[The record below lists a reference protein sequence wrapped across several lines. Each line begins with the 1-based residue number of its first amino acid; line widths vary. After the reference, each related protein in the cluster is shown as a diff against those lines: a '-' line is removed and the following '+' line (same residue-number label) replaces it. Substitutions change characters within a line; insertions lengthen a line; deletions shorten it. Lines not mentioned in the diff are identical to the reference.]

1 MPSTQTAGT
10 YLLRRHCYDG
20 FVSCRDGTYCIIQE
34 WECDAVVDCPD
45 GSDEDH
51 CHQSVSTGMFSG
63 FAPRM
68 GLYVPF
74 YSLESITVCIVLSK
88 TQ

>member
-1 MPSTQTAGT
+1 M
-10 YLLRRHCYDG
+10 
-20 FVSCRDGTYCIIQE
+20 
-34 WECDAVVDCPD
+34 VDCPD

-51 CHQSVSTGMFSG
+51 CGHNSVSTGMFSG

-74 YSLESITVCIVLSK
+74 TPLSQLLFALFCQRLNK
-88 TQ
+88 LIKKASFFPQSEIRYHIILTL